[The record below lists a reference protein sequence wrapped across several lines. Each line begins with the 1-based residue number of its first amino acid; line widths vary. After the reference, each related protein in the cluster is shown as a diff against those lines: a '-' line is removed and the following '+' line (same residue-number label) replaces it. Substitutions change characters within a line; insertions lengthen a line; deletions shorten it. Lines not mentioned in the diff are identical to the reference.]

1 MSNRYVVAIDAGS
14 SSIRVV
20 LVDER
25 GESVSQ
31 VSAPMAQLRPRA
43 GWVELD
49 TERIWWSVLDCMHR
63 AIDTAGIDWRDIAAV
78 GVTSHR
84 ESCLLWRRSSGAPVH
99 NAVMWMS
106 TQTDDIIRGW
116 SKRGLDPLVR
126 ERTGLRNDSFFSAGK
141 VAWLLDNVPGARA
154 DAEAGRLAFGTIDSW
169 LVWKLSGGRVHRTD
183 ASCASRTAMFDLAT
197 GAWSEELCAAYG
209 VPMVL
214 LPQIVPSGSVFTLV
228 DEGIL
233 PGGVPV
239 AAVLGDQQA
248 GLYGQGCLTEGDVK
262 NTYGTAGV
270 LVVNTGTTPR
280 LIDGTAACVA
290 WGTAEQLIYE
300 TEGVVAHCGQALHWL
315 RDQLGIDDADAR
327 SEQLARSVPDNGG
340 VVFVPA
346 FAGLWDPHSDR
357 EVRGAMFGLSV
368 GTEQAHLVRA
378 AVESMAYQTRDI
390 VEALAA
396 GGTLLP
402 RLRVDGGAARNDFLC
417 QFQADLLGIPVER
430 PVGLERTALGV
441 AQLAGETVGLWDA
454 ASGPAGSIRI
464 ERVFEPLMP
473 SDEREEL
480 YADWRAALAA
490 AQSLPRLR
498 RRARTEPI
506 AALGGRI
513 EGSSHALTHH

>member
-1 MSNRYVVAIDAGS
+1 MPGRYVLAIDAGS

-20 LVDER
+20 VVDEH
-25 GESVSQ
+25 GESISQ
-31 VSAPMAQLRPRA
+31 ASAAMEQVQPRP

-49 TERIWWSVLDCMHR
+49 AERIWWSVLDCLDR
-63 AIDTAGIDWRDIAAV
+63 AIRTSGIERYEIIAV

-84 ESCLLWRRSSGAPVH
+84 ETCLLWRRGDGAPVH
-99 NAVMWMS
+99 NAIMWMS
-106 TQTDDIIRGW
+106 TQTDEIIRGW
-116 SKRGLDPLVR
+116 SARGLDPVVR

-169 LVWKLSGGRVHRTD
+169 LLWKLSGGRAHRTD
-183 ASCASRTAMFDLAT
+183 PSCASRTAMFDLAA
-197 GAWSEELCAAYG
+197 GRWSEELCAAYG
-209 VPMVL
+209 VPIGL
-214 LPQIVPSGSVFTLV
+214 LPEIVPSGSVLALV
-228 DEGIL
+228 DDGIL

-248 GLYGQGCLTEGDVK
+248 GLYGQGCLAEGDVK

-270 LVVNTGTTPR
+270 LVVNTGTAPR

-290 WGTAEQLIYE
+290 WGAPDRLVYE

-315 RDQLGIDDADAR
+315 RDQLGIDNVPAR

-357 EVRGAMFGLSV
+357 EVRGAMFGLSMH
-368 GTEQAHLVRA
+368 TEQAHLVRA

-396 GGTLLP
+396 AGIPLP

-430 PVGLERTALGV
+430 PFGLERTALGV
-441 AQLAGETVGLWDA
+441 AQLAGETVGLWDSA
-454 ASGPAGSIRI
+454 AGPAGSIRV

-473 SDEREEL
+473 ADEREEL

-490 AQSLPRLR
+490 ARSLPRLR

-506 AALGGRI
+506 AAIGGPI